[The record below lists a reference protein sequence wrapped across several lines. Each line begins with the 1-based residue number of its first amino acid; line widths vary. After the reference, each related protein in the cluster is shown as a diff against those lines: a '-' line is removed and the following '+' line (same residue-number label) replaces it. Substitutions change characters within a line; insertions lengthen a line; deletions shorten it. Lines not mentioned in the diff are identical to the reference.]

1 MTGLVLQKFLSL
13 KKAMQFYLLFII
25 FYGIIGV
32 ASGNISFV
40 SGFLVLFSS
49 FIPISVFTVEDRSK
63 WDLYA
68 NVMPV
73 TRKQIVRSQYAF
85 FGVIILIVLLLDLII
100 SAAEIATGQES
111 LIDAVQISYGFLA
124 ISILVQLTMIPIF
137 IRFGS
142 TVAQVAIAAICMI
155 PTLTIIILSKLN
167 VPLPSLERIKEL
179 LPYSPILLILLALL
193 SYYISLYF
201 YKKKD
206 L

>member
-13 KKAMQFYLLFII
+13 KKAMQFYLFFII

-32 ASGNISFV
+32 VSGNISFV

-49 FIPISVFTVEDRSK
+49 FIPISVFFVEERSK

-85 FGVIILIVLLLDLII
+85 YGVILCVVLLFDVIV
-100 SAAEIATGQES
+100 SVAEIMTGKES
-111 LIDAVQISYGFLA
+111 LIDAIQINYGFLA
-124 ISILVQLTMIPIF
+124 ISILVQLIMIPIF
-137 IRFGS
+137 IKFGS

-167 VPLPSLERIKEL
+167 VPLPSLQRIKEL

-193 SYYISLYF
+193 SYYTSLYF
-201 YKKKD
+201 YQKKD